1 MKLQTIIVLL
11 LTAAALVSGCASPD
25 LQYAGNEHV
34 LAPAHSNENFY
45 AVIDSIESGPAADE
59 ANATAQATTEGA
71 LASHELGK
79 SNGRQ
84 EAYFIR
90 VRFDDR
96 TYRMVTQTSLEGLRV
111 GDSVRIENGRVRRY

>member
-11 LTAAALVSGCASPD
+11 FTAAALVSGCASPD
-25 LQYAGNEHV
+25 LRYAGTEH
-34 LAPAHSNENFY
+34 LLGPAHSNENFY
-45 AVIDSIESGPAADE
+45 AVIDSIESSPAAE
-59 ANATAQATTEGA
+59 ANTTAQANTDGA
-71 LASHELGK
+71 LASHELGR